1 MDSVFLF
8 SNLTQVVF
16 RKDSQLQIPKECFH
30 FSALLP
36 GNISHECWITLAL
49 CATRCVSAHVSK
61 AVILW
66 LQRGLKRCFSMIIVD
81 VIMVVGV
88 HCYVAK
94 EYICSFS
101 YNFWFSIISSSRK
114 PAKGVATL
122 KALRT
127 RSFFC
132 WSWKFADVSRFLS
145 FSWQYQSFES
155 TRDADD
161 DLYSR
166 NSLSVPIKLIFAYA
180 QLSSFTI
187 KN

>member
-1 MDSVFLF
+1 
-8 SNLTQVVF
+8 
-16 RKDSQLQIPKECFH
+16 
-30 FSALLP
+30 
-36 GNISHECWITLAL
+36 
-49 CATRCVSAHVSK
+49 
-61 AVILW
+61 
-66 LQRGLKRCFSMIIVD
+66 MIIVD

-114 PAKGVATL
+114 PTKGVATL

-145 FSWQYQSFES
+145 FSWQYQSCES

-180 QLSSFTI
+180 QLSSLLLEINLCNLFVQMLFFSSWLNTI
-187 KN
+187 TRGEYLYILYHFIEIDWGELDV